1 MLLHPPTI
9 REVKY
14 PRELATLG
22 RHHITESAVLRNT
35 DRCVS
40 YPPPHSRAILRGD
53 SRWGRAGSRE
63 SVPGC
68 EGVGKVRAGES
79 GFVS

>member
-14 PRELATLG
+14 PRGLATLG

-40 YPPPHSRAILRGD
+40 YPPPHSRAILREVTVDGGELGA
-53 SRWGRAGSRE
+53 GRAFL
-63 SVPGC
+63 
-68 EGVGKVRAGES
+68 GVRV
-79 GFVS
+79 